1 MCVPFHEASPARI
14 HTREKP
20 KPKQW
25 RHTVAGA
32 MGRVHHLCSGIGVA
46 AAMAII
52 IVAP

>member
-14 HTREKP
+14 YTREKP

-32 MGRVHHLCSGIGVA
+32 MGRVHRSA
-46 AAMAII
+46 AVLAWLRRWL
-52 IVAP
+52 